1 LRVDHL
7 LTLVLALT
15 VLGPGAL
22 APADVGVLEAVEAR
36 RVRHGWGLDEL
47 AGVGVV
53 LVAVEDCD
61 YLGRDVLVVT
71 DDRQTHQAR
80 VVDCQR
86 RDETP
91 RLHELGIVADVNQAE
106 LGHKQAVIVLWP

>member
-36 RVRHGWGLDEL
+36 RVRHGYGLTEPSGDGL
-47 AGVGVV
+47 
-53 LVAVEDCD
+53 LLAVESCD